1 MTADVTPR
9 AFDLSL
15 TPPVALREPH
25 PVTAHG
31 ESRADDYFWM
41 RERDD
46 ARVIAHLEAENTYAD
61 AVLAP
66 LAGFREALY
75 QEMLA
80 RIEQT
85 DLSVPFRKDGWLYYS
100 RTVEGLQYPI
110 HCRRRD
116 PDAAEQVLL
125 DLNAF
130 ATDHAYVAINQ
141 LEVSDDG
148 RWLAYG
154 LDTTGFRQYVLR
166 IRDLASGEDLPE
178 TVERTANLTW
188 AADDRTL
195 FYTVEDEAKRHHRL
209 YRHRLGTPA
218 ADDVLVFEEPDERF
232 EVSCD
237 RTRSRRFLVMG
248 VASHTTSEARVLDA
262 STPAGEWTV
271 LSPRVPDREYDI
283 SHRDDRFW
291 IRVND
296 TGRNFRL
303 VSAPVAAP
311 SEWTEEIAHRDDVML
326 EGLDLFAHHRVLW
339 LRVDGLQQLEIT
351 DLRDGATHRVE
362 FPEPAYTVYPAANAE
377 WEPKAFRYQYTSFV
391 TPMSVYDHDLA
402 TRQETLLKRQPV
414 KGAYE
419 PTRFVVER
427 RWAVAPDGARVPIS
441 MVRRRDVALD
451 GCMPLLLY
459 GYGAYGIPMTA
470 TFSSSRL
477 SLLERGVGFAIA
489 HIRGGGE
496 LGKRW
501 HDGGRMA
508 HKMNTFTDFIACAE
522 HLVRE
527 RVTSADRLVIQG
539 GSAGGL
545 LMGAVLNLR
554 PALFRAALVQ
564 VPFVDV
570 LNTMSDASLPL
581 TIGEYE
587 EWGDPSQPDDYA
599 RMRAYSPYENLSA
612 QAYPAMLVKTS
623 LNDSQVMYWE
633 PAKYV
638 ARLRTLRTD
647 TNPLLL
653 KTLMVAGHGGA
664 SGRYDALRDL
674 AFDHAFVLGTVGIT
688 A

>member
-1 MTADVTPR
+1 MTADVT
-9 AFDLSL
+9 AKSFDLSPA
-15 TPPVALREPH
+15 PPVAPREPH
-25 PVTAHG
+25 PVSAHG
-31 ESRADDYFWM
+31 ETRADDYSWM
-41 RERDD
+41 REKTDP
-46 ARVIAHLEAENTYAD
+46 RVVAHLEAENAYAD

-66 LAGFREALY
+66 LADFRTALY
-75 QEMLA
+75 DEMLA

-116 PDAAEQVLL
+116 PDSAEQVLL

-130 ATDHAYVAINQ
+130 ASEHAFVAVNQ

-195 FYTVEDEAKRHHRL
+195 FYTVEDDAKRHHRL
-209 YRHRLGTPA
+209 YRHRLGTSTSQDA
-218 ADDVLVFEEPDERF
+218 LVFEEPDERF
-232 EVSCD
+232 EVSCG

-248 VASHTTSEARVLDA
+248 VSSHTTSEARVLDA
-262 STPAGEWTV
+262 STPTGEWTLV
-271 LSPRVPDREYDI
+271 SPRVPEREYDVD
-283 SHRDDRFW
+283 HRDDRFW

-303 VSAPVAAP
+303 VSAPVEAP
-311 SEWTEEIAHRDDVML
+311 GDWREEIAHRDEVML
-326 EGLDLFAHHRVLW
+326 EGVDLFAHHRVLW
-339 LRVDGLQQLEIT
+339 LRIDGLQQLELT

-362 FPEPAYTVYPAANAE
+362 FPEPAYTVYPAANEE
-377 WEPKAFRYQYTSFV
+377 WAPAAFRYQYTSFV

-414 KGAYE
+414 KGGYQ

-427 RWAVAPDGARVPIS
+427 RWAVAKDGTRVPLS
-441 MVRRRDVALD
+441 MVRRRDVPLD
-451 GCMPLLLY
+451 GLMPLLLY

-489 HIRGGGE
+489 HVRGGGE
-496 LGKRW
+496 MGKRW

-508 HKMNTFTDFIACAE
+508 DKMNTFTDFIACAE
-522 HLVRE
+522 ALVGDK
-527 RVTSADRLVIQG
+527 VTSPERLVIQG

-545 LMGAVLNLR
+545 LLGAVLNLR
-554 PALFRAALVQ
+554 PDLFRAAVVQ

-570 LNTMSDASLPL
+570 LNTMSDPSLPL
-581 TIGEYE
+581 TVGEYE
-587 EWGDPSQPDDYA
+587 EWGDPSKPEEYA
-599 RMRAYSPYENLSA
+599 RLRAYSPYENLA
-612 QAYPAMLVKTS
+612 AKAYPAMLVKTS

-638 ARLRTLRTD
+638 ARMRTLRTD
-647 TNPLLL
+647 QNPLLL

-674 AFDHAFVLGTVGIT
+674 AFDYAFVLATVGIVK
-688 A
+688 